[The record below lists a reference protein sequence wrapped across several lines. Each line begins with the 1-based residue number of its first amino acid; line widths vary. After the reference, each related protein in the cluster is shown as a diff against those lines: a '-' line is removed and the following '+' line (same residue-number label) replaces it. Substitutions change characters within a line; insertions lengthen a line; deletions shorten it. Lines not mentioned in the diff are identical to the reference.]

1 MDPLQPLFELYD
13 EMRVQPKPELQDAPP
28 VQDTPGPPADYEHPV
43 IVQRNEVEKLR
54 QQGVEPEDAHQQV
67 YGEIDTGNIDSKAQ
81 FASTLGRLRSEK
93 DQKGVRV
100 DKDGES
106 LLAKEREMEKGV
118 TDEKLKTP
126 VSKEINNV
134 DVTTDPQD
142 ARETQEVVD
151 AREEYDYNE
160 DVAYL
165 QKYGRA

>member
-1 MDPLQPLFELYD
+1 M
-13 EMRVQPKPELQDAPP
+13 
-28 VQDTPGPPADYEHPV
+28 
-43 IVQRNEVEKLR
+43 
-54 QQGVEPEDAHQQV
+54 EPEDAHQQV

-100 DKDGES
+100 DKDGQS
-106 LLAKEREMEKGV
+106 LLAKEREWEKGV

-126 VSKEINNV
+126 ISKEITNV
-134 DVTTDPQD
+134 DVMTSPED
-142 ARETQEVVD
+142 ARESQEVVD

-160 DVAYL
+160 DVMYL